1 MRTHMRGAL
10 IPLLLIFLALAACSG
25 GEKTVTVS
33 GEELAAEVEKTLFQY
48 AAQGAPVTDEQRA
61 ELEKAVLD
69 QLVER
74 KLLLAAAKDEGI
86 ELEKD
91 LIENELEAIRG
102 QFPDEEGFAQALS
115 ERGYTVESFKNEMG
129 EIMLIQKFLEDVIAA
144 SVTLTDEDLETFY
157 NENPAYFESGEAV
170 TAAHIL
176 IQVDEEADAEEKAE
190 ARSRIEEVA
199 DKIAA
204 GEDFADLAREYS
216 EDGSAQNGGEL
227 GTFGR
232 GQMVPAFEEAAFALE
247 PGEVSDIIETMFGF
261 HILKVSQK
269 TDSGVLAFEDA
280 KEAIR
285 SFLKQQKEQEAV
297 TAYIE
302 KLKEE
307 YTVELPEL

>member
-10 IPLLLIFLALAACSG
+10 ILLLLIFFVLAACSG
-25 GEKTVTVS
+25 GEKSITVT
-33 GEELAAEVEKTLFQY
+33 GEELSAEVEKTLYQY
-48 AAQGAPVTDEQRA
+48 AAQGTPVTDEQRA

-74 KLLLAAAKDEGI
+74 KLLLAAAEDEGI

-91 LIENELEAIRG
+91 RIENELETIRG
-102 QFPDEEGFAQALS
+102 QFPDEDGFAQALS
-115 ERGYTVESFKNEMG
+115 ERGYTVESFKSEMA

-144 SVTLTDEDLETFY
+144 GVSLSDEDIETFY
-157 NENPAYFESGEAV
+157 TENPAYFETGESV

-176 IQVDEEADAEEKAE
+176 IQVDEEAGAEEKAA

-204 GEDFADLAREYS
+204 GEDFAALAREYS

-247 PGEVSDIIETMFGF
+247 PGEVSGIVETMFGF

-269 TDSGVLAFEDA
+269 TNSGVLPYEDA

-302 KLKEE
+302 ELKEE
-307 YTVELPEL
+307 YTVELPEV